1 MRSRLSTHSGSF
13 KVISVKHLYLLK
25 YLSSFLLFFPLTSH
39 AVVNLEQAIIGPT
52 TDGFHTR
59 MDLVA
64 SGASGNSEYKRTQF
78 DLLTLWKD
86 DRNTEFL
93 QVQYA
98 YGTSSNQIDTDNAF
112 AHLRHRTEM
121 DPTWGIEAFTQ
132 ISRNPFARLTQRTL
146 LGGGVR
152 LILYE
157 EDKKS
162 AGYLGLGAFQE
173 NEIRTEVVG
182 TTDVT
187 HTETLRANVY
197 LILKYQ
203 LNDQVRFINNTFY
216 QPALNDVANVRLL
229 EQASLLVR
237 LDDHLDLKIS
247 AEVTYDSIPP
257 QTVQPRDVF
266 YSTGITLSF

>member
-1 MRSRLSTHSGSF
+1 MRSPLSTYSAPF
-13 KVISVKHLYLLK
+13 KVISVKHLYILK
-25 YLSSFLLFFPLTSH
+25 YLSSFLLFIPLTTH

-64 SGASGNSEYKRTQF
+64 SGASGNSEYKRTQV
-78 DLLTLWKD
+78 DLLTLWKEE
-86 DRNTEFL
+86 RNTEFL

-112 AHLRHRTEM
+112 VHLRHRTEM

-152 LILYE
+152 LVLYE

-162 AGYLGLGAFQE
+162 ASYLGLGAFQE
-173 NEIRTEVVG
+173 NEIRTEVAG
-182 TTDVT
+182 TTDIT
-187 HTETLRANVY
+187 HTETLRANIY

-203 LNDQVRFINNTFY
+203 FNEQVRFINNTFY
-216 QPALNDVANVRLL
+216 QPALNEISNVRLL
-229 EQASLLVR
+229 EQASLFVKM
-237 LDDHLDLKIS
+237 DDHLDLKIS
-247 AEVTYDSIPP
+247 AEITYDSIPP
-257 QTVQPRDVF
+257 QTVQARDVF